1 MEVAGYTAPAGDA
14 LDAVEV
20 KKPTPR
26 GQFCCCFGSEVA
38 ISANDQSLGLTLWFW
53 ASRHVL
59 LVLFRV
65 SSRWWWVKR
74 GVRGGEVKGL
84 GDGSLCLS
92 SWTVSRSLASHLSLL
107 SGPES
112 QTRSLVLHVT
122 FSPSDS
128 TEHEW
133 SVRASTCKL
142 MPADTKHTA
151 VSCCCQ
157 NCAKL
162 AERSL
167 KSHYDANVINIQL
180 LLFMSLSHK
189 TSQGYCFHL
198 KAE

>member
-20 KKPTPR
+20 KRPTP
-26 GQFCCCFGSEVA
+26 GEQFCCCFGSEVA

-53 ASRHVL
+53 PSRHVL

-74 GVRGGEVKGL
+74 GASTAVRGEEVSGL
-84 GDGSLCLS
+84 GDGPLCLS
-92 SWTVSRSLASHLSLL
+92 SRTVSHLSLL

-112 QTRSLVLHVT
+112 QTRSPVLHVT

-142 MPADTKHTA
+142 MPADTNHTA
-151 VSCCCQ
+151 WVT
-157 NCAKL
+157 AVKTVRKRADL
-162 AERSL
+162 PL
-167 KSHYDANVINIQL
+167 KSHYDANVLNVQL
-180 LLFMSLSHK
+180 
-189 TSQGYCFHL
+189 
-198 KAE
+198 